1 MRRKFKKAVTLLAS
15 LTISV
20 SQIRTPAMAENVE
33 KGSKKE
39 AVDLGETIDTNN
51 GEIGINYGTVK
62 DNSSNIGENKG
73 KVEDNKGSVKTNE
86 GTIDTNH
93 ENAEVGVNTGEIGTN
108 KGLVGSEDRN
118 ETINHGTI
126 EKNETHLEIN
136 AGKND
141 TDKLDWDNDRKEA
154 YTGGTIKDNNSDISI
169 NNGTIESNNKKGSV
183 EENNG
188 TITEN
193 YGSVTDNNNGAVIDD
208 NQGTVTNNYG
218 KINENNS
225 EVSDNFGVVNVNNG
239 EISNNDEGGYVK
251 QNLGTIGTNDNGGFV
266 DRNYGSIEENGE
278 GGRVSINL
286 GNIEENYGLV
296 GRYSEDLDPDNLT
309 SKDVDEY
316 IPAGLGNFGEITE
329 NYGIITK
336 NAGKDDAAH
345 SDLSSEDLEDFEGGN
360 VGTNTG
366 LIIIN
371 NGTVESN
378 EEKGLIFENN
388 GTVNENTATV
398 TINSQSGIVANY
410 EGGLVEKNTG
420 KVYNYGG
427 VIKDKSTGTEYFSVS
442 ITSGNNMSR
451 SGGSNLVKYEDDL
464 WLGQTGTDRSYTE
477 IIITPSSDY
486 ALSTIKVPDS
496 LKDNVSV
503 SRNRDGS
510 WTIRVTS
517 GTNISF
523 SIPNAIYVAG
533 SNDPGDDSGDDGG
546 NPKPGNNNP
555 DNNNNPIPGQDQ
567 KDTPPVTDNLGNTL
581 NVDLSQIIKS
591 FPDKTTAMN
600 SIFSSPMS
608 LDLNQIQ
615 GYGIISLEKL
625 FAASPT
631 SETITVPVAANV
643 KAGTT
648 YKIYF
653 SNGTSMD
660 IACSRDGLLSLTLEN
675 SSQDLSFII
684 YGEALTPS
692 GGNNPSEPGGPSAD
706 IKTASNTAPVT
717 VNHTAAPASPGR
729 QTLPDSNTGNS
740 GFTYNGSGQL
750 NIDLFPIG
758 PVTVDAGTGF
768 DIFNFGRATLTDSN
782 AANTMMTAQTHTA
795 AMTVSA
801 SAVALNQGADDSSAA
816 ILNLAQ
822 SVNTGIQAFS
832 SVGGG
837 SARVETG

>member
-20 SQIRTPAMAENVE
+20 SQIQTPAMAENVE
-33 KGSKKE
+33 KDTQKE
-39 AVDLGETIDTNN
+39 VVDPGETIDTNN
-51 GEIGINYGTVK
+51 GEICINYGTVK

-126 EKNETHLEIN
+126 DKNETHLEIN

-141 TDKLDWDNDRKEA
+141 TRKLDWNDEKKAA
-154 YTGGTIKDNNSDISI
+154 YTGGTIKDNNSDVSI
-169 NNGTIESNNKKGSV
+169 NNGTIESNNTKGSV

-208 NQGTVTNNYG
+208 NQGAVTTNYG

-225 EVSDNFGVVNVNNG
+225 EVSDNFGEVNVNNG

-251 QNLGTIGTNDNGGFV
+251 QNLGIIGTNDNGGFV

-278 GGRVSINL
+278 NGQVSINI
-286 GNIEENYGLV
+286 GNIEQNYGLV

-309 SKDVDEY
+309 SKDVDES
-316 IPAGLGNFGEITE
+316 IPTGLGNFGEITE

-336 NAGKDDAAH
+336 NAGKDDAKHA
-345 SDLSSEDLEDFEGGN
+345 DLSSEDLEDFEGGN

-371 NGTVESN
+371 NGTVEIN
-378 EEKGLIFENN
+378 EEDGLIFENN

-410 EGGLVEKNTG
+410 EGGVVAKNTG

-442 ITSGNNMSR
+442 ITSGSNMSR

-533 SNDPGDDSGDDGG
+533 NDDSGDDSGDDGR

-600 SIFSSPMS
+600 STFSSPMS

-615 GYGIISLEKL
+615 GYGTISLKKL
-625 FAASPT
+625 FEASPT

-653 SNGTSMD
+653 SNGTSID
-660 IACSRDGLLSLTLEN
+660 IACSQDGLLSLTLEN

-692 GGNNPSEPGGPSAD
+692 TGDNPTEPGGPSAGNQ
-706 IKTASNTAPVT
+706 TGSTTGPVAINRAGT
-717 VNHTAAPASPGR
+717 PASPGR
-729 QTLPDSNTGNS
+729 FIPLSN
-740 GFTYNGSGQL
+740 F
-750 NIDLFPIG
+750 
-758 PVTVDAGTGF
+758 
-768 DIFNFGRATLTDSN
+768 RAT
-782 AANTMMTAQTHTA
+782 Q
-795 AMTVSA
+795 
-801 SAVALNQGADDSSAA
+801 
-816 ILNLAQ
+816 
-822 SVNTGIQAFS
+822 
-832 SVGGG
+832 
-837 SARVETG
+837 